1 MICDVKHSWQIN
13 AVTYGCLWTF
23 YVFIFL
29 NLSPNIG
36 LDLQDK
42 VAQIKIKEVN

>member
-1 MICDVKHSWQIN
+1 MIREVEKFWQIN
-13 AVTYGCLWTF
+13 AVLYGCLWTF

-29 NLSPNIG
+29 SLSPNID

-42 VAQIKIKEVN
+42 VV